1 MDGWLR
7 GFSEDQLKGMDL
19 DAFSKVFDRE
29 PTIVSPAKSVIKGA
43 KTLNGSP
50 NEISAAKNPEA
61 LLQVVE
67 TNGDL
72 TEGLRFSPTEFS
84 GHQGGQNC
92 TATVASSLSAPAE
105 GVAPIAIIGM
115 SCRFPGGA
123 SDIEKLWTLVSEG
136 RSAWSKIPE
145 SRFNVDAFYNPNSD
159 RTDTVSPRWC
169 LA

>member
-1 MDGWLR
+1 MDGWLG
-7 GFSEDQLKGMDL
+7 GFSKDQLKGMDW
-19 DAFSKVFDRE
+19 DAFSKAFDRE
-29 PTIVSPAKSVIKGA
+29 PTKVSSAKSVIKGA
-43 KTLNGSP
+43 KTLNGSS
-50 NEISAAKNPEA
+50 NETSAANNPEA
-61 LLQVVE
+61 LLQDVE
-67 TNGDL
+67 TNAGL
-72 TEGLRFSPTEFS
+72 KEGIRFTPTEFS

-92 TATVASSLSAPAE
+92 MATVTSSLSAPAE

-123 SDIEKLWTLVSEG
+123 SDIEKLWRLVSEG